1 MRLDQIIVALLVV
14 GAVALVLYLHHLGKS
29 SKKDTK
35 AT

>member
-14 GAVALVLYLHHLGKS
+14 GAVVLVFYLHYQGKT

-35 AT
+35 ST